1 VRVVRR
7 LLALVAVVA
16 AMAIVPGASAHGGAV
31 LNALSSEDVS
41 IPTWSIGGEYAVSPQ
56 LLRQLRSVTARSRRL
71 GDEIKVAVIV
81 GPDDTVDVPSMFGH
95 PKEYAEFIG
104 SALRDIYGFQGSTLV
119 VMPMGAAVWSPN
131 PQRTREANQRIAAIQ
146 FPVPGTVDGAAAA
159 AVRAVQLVH
168 AGPPAA
174 VSPRSRGIGTTALAV
189 GSAAGAILA
198 GGLAMGGFLWRRR
211 RLRAA

>member
-1 VRVVRR
+1 VRR
-7 LLALVAVVA
+7 FLALTAVVA
-16 AMAIVPGASAHGGAV
+16 AMAFVAGASGHGGAV
-31 LNALSSEDVS
+31 LNVLSSEDVS

-56 LLRQLRSVTARSRRL
+56 LLRQLRSETSRSRRM

-81 GPDDTVDVPSMFGH
+81 GPDDAVDVPSMFGH
-95 PKEYAEFIG
+95 PREYAEFIG

-146 FPVPGTVDGAAAA
+146 FPVPGTVDGVTAA
-159 AVRAVQLVH
+159 AVRAVQLMH

-174 VSPRSRGIGTTALAV
+174 VSPKSGGNATTALAV
-189 GSAAGAILA
+189 GSGAGAILA
-198 GGLAMGGFLWRRR
+198 VGLATGGLLWRRR